1 MASKPEPTKAILK
14 QPIRLFWAAFYDK
27 PYPNKTA
34 ETYAQFDLDTGRE
47 NLFKHVDKARVKSM
61 AFLPFGPEFA
71 DKINKYPG
79 GSSQAI
85 PMPLPQYVVH
95 LAENQRLIVFR
106 RNFHSY
112 GLYPVEAHLESMGHE
127 ILYVLGWQTTE
138 TVLVNGKPQEKNMKS
153 IMFIH
158 ENGSVE
164 LSSDYDY
171 GSAKWQNQPQTI
183 PEG

>member
-1 MASKPEPTKAILK
+1 MASKPEPTKVILK
-14 QPIRLFWAAFYDK
+14 QPIRLFWAAWYDK
-27 PYPNKTA
+27 PYPDKTA
-34 ETYAQFDLDTGRE
+34 DTFAQFDLETGRE
-47 NLFKHVDKARVKSM
+47 NYFRDVDQDRVKSM
-61 AFLPFGPEFA
+61 AFLPFGPDLA

-85 PMPLPQYVVH
+85 LMPLPQYVVH

-112 GLYPVEAHLESMGHE
+112 GLYPVEQHLESMGHE

-138 TVLVNGKPQEKNMKS
+138 IELVDGKLQEKNMKS
-153 IMFIH
+153 MMFIH

-164 LSSDYDY
+164 LSDNYEY
-171 GSAKWQNQPQTI
+171 GSAKWQQR
-183 PEG
+183 